1 MRTLAENTDGLAV
14 LNTND
19 LDKGLNRLADDMSSY
34 YLLGY
39 YASNTKPDGRFRTI
53 TVRVKQPG
61 IEVRARKGYRA
72 PTAGELTEARA
83 ASPPVAAA
91 PTAVQTAIDQLG
103 KIRPGARFRIDA
115 VVGPGPRPSMW
126 VVGELVSSSRP
137 DEFSQGATAAIE
149 ASGNGASTTGAATLK
164 PGESTFVI
172 KLDAAALGSGNIDVR
187 VRLSPAEGSALPLSE
202 AIRLDR
208 GGIEARDVPAGPDH
222 RAAPAAGRKSRS
234 SAERSEC
241 VSTFPSGPPKV
252 TSPATG
258 RVLDR
263 GGTATQITVVVSERT
278 DEATGQRWIA
288 ADLNLAALS
297 PGDYVVEVVY
307 RAGIGRGAEPDAD

>member
-1 MRTLAENTDGLAV
+1 MPSSGQGLV
-14 LNTND
+14 
-19 LDKGLNRLADDMSSY
+19 
-34 YLLGY
+34 
-39 YASNTKPDGRFRTI
+39 
-53 TVRVKQPG
+53 
-61 IEVRARKGYRA
+61 
-72 PTAGELTEARA
+72 
-83 ASPPVAAA
+83 
-91 PTAVQTAIDQLG
+91 
-103 KIRPGARFRIDA
+103 
-115 VVGPGPRPSMW
+115 PRCGSW
-126 VVGELVSSSRP
+126 VSSCRDSRP

-164 PGESTFVI
+164 AGESTFVI

-202 AIRLDR
+202 AIRLNPAEVKPVMFRR
-208 GGIEARDVPAGPDH
+208 GPTTGPRLLPAGSPLFSRTERMRLDFPVG
-222 RAAPAAGRKSRS
+222 PAQGDK
-234 SAERSEC
+234 
-241 VSTFPSGPPKV
+241 PG
-252 TSPATG
+252 TG

-307 RAGIGRGAEPDAD
+307 ARESGEVRSLTPIRVGR